1 MILISFP
8 LSKKITLY
16 EKIITTFII
25 SLLSL
30 FAFSQTKGIKCVYA
44 TVYPVKQGFYELEN
58 QYVRETM
65 LARAKADRKIYS
77 LTAVNGIYLCTKEPT
92 SVDKMPLMVDPRNI
106 YVDLN
111 DSVKVTQTA
120 YDSKLYLVKGRAS
133 ELDWDIEDKAETVLG
148 KTCYKATLKQN
159 PNIMAWFTPDIPFAC
174 GPLGY
179 YGLPGLVVRMTTP
192 NYTLNLESMTEV
204 DNVELK
210 EPTEG
215 EHTTEDDYS
224 KKIDRN
230 YKKLLESADKVTY
243 IE

>member
-1 MILISFP
+1 M
-8 LSKKITLY
+8 KKIT
-16 EKIITTFII
+16 TTFIF

-30 FAFSQTKGIKCVYA
+30 LVFSQTKGIRCIYA
-44 TVYPVKQGFYELEN
+44 TVYPIKQGFYELEN
-58 QYVRETM
+58 KIVRDTI

-77 LTAVNGIYLCTKEPT
+77 LTAVNGVYLCTKEPS
-92 SVDKMPLMVDPRNI
+92 SVDKMPLIIDPRNI

-120 YDSKLYLVKGRAS
+120 YYNKLYIVKGRTS
-133 ELDWDIEDKAETVLG
+133 ELDWDIEDKAEEILG

-159 PNIMAWFTPDIPFAC
+159 PDITAWFTPDIPFAC

-179 YGLPGLVVRMTTP
+179 YGLPGLVVRLTTI

-210 EPTEG
+210 EPVEG
-215 EHTTEDDYS
+215 ELISEEEYS
-224 KKIDRN
+224 TKIDSN

-243 IE
+243 LK